1 MKNFSTYI
9 KILRIDHWFKNILVF
24 FGVIIAINFKSNY
37 QFIIE
42 NFYIV
47 IAGIFSTCLIASSN
61 YIINE
66 YLDRDFD
73 KHHPEKNKRPGAKGF
88 LRSDVVYLMYICFLA
103 AGLIIAKY
111 INNYFFLTQLLF
123 LVAGFTYNVK
133 PFRFKDIVVIDIISE
148 SINAP
153 IRFLLGWFLIFEVT
167 LPPISIVIAFW
178 ACGAFLMTVK
188 RLGELK
194 KLKLKK
200 INVIKYRKSLSI
212 YTEEKLILLS
222 LFFSNITALFSGIFL
237 IKHKIELLLCLPFLA
252 LFFVY
257 HLKIGLIANKLS
269 MESEKIFKNKK
280 LNVIFFILI
289 LTFVISYSV
298 ELDFLNYFLI
308 PFNR

>member
-1 MKNFSTYI
+1 MKDLTPYL
-9 KILRIDHWFKNILVF
+9 KILRLDHWFKNILVF

-37 QFIIE
+37 LFITE
-42 NFYIV
+42 NLYII
-47 IAGIFSTCLIASSN
+47 IAGTFSTCLIASSN

-66 YLDRDFD
+66 YLDRNFD
-73 KHHPEKNKRPGAKGF
+73 KHHPEKNKRPGAKGS
-88 LRSDVVYLMYICFLA
+88 LKGNIVYLMYIFFLTT
-103 AGLIIAKY
+103 GLIIAKY
-111 INNYFFLTQLLF
+111 INNNFFLIQLFF
-123 LVAGFTYNVK
+123 LIAGFTYNVK
-133 PFRFKDIVVIDIISE
+133 PFRFKDIEVFDVISE

-167 LPPISIVIAFW
+167 LPPISIVVAFW

-188 RLGELK
+188 RLAELK
-194 KLKLKK
+194 KLKFKK
-200 INVIKYRKSLSI
+200 INVINYRKSLSG

-257 HLKIGLIANKLS
+257 HLKVGLIANKLS
-269 MESEKIFKNKK
+269 MESEKVFRNKK
-280 LNVIFFILI
+280 LNVIFFLLI
-289 LTFVISYSV
+289 LTLIVAYNI
-298 ELDFLNYFLI
+298 ELDFLDYFLI